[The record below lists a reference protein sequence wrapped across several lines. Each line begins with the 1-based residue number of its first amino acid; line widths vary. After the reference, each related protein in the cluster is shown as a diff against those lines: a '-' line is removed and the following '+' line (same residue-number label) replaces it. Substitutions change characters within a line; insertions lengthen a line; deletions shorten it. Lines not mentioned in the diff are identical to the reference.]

1 MFAVGIFLMTFGIAL
16 SCKADLGTSPISSV
30 PWVMSMFLPF
40 SLGDITI
47 MMNIVMILAQP
58 LILRALY
65 VRELVGQLL
74 TTLAFGCSID
84 FSMGLLDW
92 FIPGSALEQWL
103 ACLLSI
109 VVLAL
114 GVFLEVR
121 AKIFLVAGEGVVS
134 VLAFVTQ
141 KKFSLIKN
149 CFDISLVTLAIIIS
163 WVEFGDLGKFVVA
176 GKKVCAALLNHDF
189 SATNIRVLIMNDD
202 YSSLFHTK
210 VVLQSDSTMHVTWG
224 ESEETLSPGTKL
236 SVSPGDDRLK
246 EGRMTITLEDPQKEI
261 RILSTKRAQGT
272 PSYFGSF
279 ELSEESDGLL
289 LINELDVEDYLTR
302 VVPSEMPSNYELEAL
317 KAQAVCARTYA
328 YRQIKANAYSRYG
341 AHVDDS
347 TNYQVYNNTESSERT
362 NLAVKETD
370 GKIVYYNDTPA
381 ETYYFS
387 TSCGY
392 STDGT
397 IWGASKDEV
406 PYLKGIGLTEKK
418 KIPDLTDNDTFL
430 KFIQGQG
437 EQNYDSSFPM
447 YRWKT
452 TITNK
457 KLQQKVDT
465 IGEIQGIFVTSR
477 GTGGIAQTVQIVGS
491 EGTKTLKGQSQIRS
505 VLGSESLVYK
515 KNDGTELTGW
525 STLPSAFFSVDE
537 TARDEEKDIRTF
549 TIWGGGYGHGVG
561 MSQNGA
567 QEMAREGKNYEEI
580 LMFFYDGVE
589 IRDCEED

>member
-1 MFAVGIFLMTFGIAL
+1 M
-16 SCKADLGTSPISSV
+16 
-30 PWVMSMFLPF
+30 
-40 SLGDITI
+40 
-47 MMNIVMILAQP
+47 
-58 LILRALY
+58 
-65 VRELVGQLL
+65 LVGY
-74 TTLAFGCSID
+74 
-84 FSMGLLDW
+84 
-92 FIPGSALEQWL
+92 
-103 ACLLSI
+103 
-109 VVLAL
+109 
-114 GVFLEVR
+114 
-121 AKIFLVAGEGVVS
+121 
-134 VLAFVTQ
+134 
-141 KKFSLIKN
+141 
-149 CFDISLVTLAIIIS
+149 
-163 WVEFGDLGKFVVA
+163 DLGKFVVA

-224 ESEETLSPGTKL
+224 ESEEILSPGTKL

-261 RILSTKRAQGT
+261 RILSTRRAQGT

-515 KNDGTELTGW
+515 KNDGTDLTGW
-525 STLPSAFFSVDE
+525 SMLPSAFFSVDE
-537 TARDEEKDIRTF
+537 TARDEEKGIRTF

-580 LMFFYDGVE
+580 LTFFYDGVE

>member
-1 MFAVGIFLMTFGIAL
+1 M
-16 SCKADLGTSPISSV
+16 
-30 PWVMSMFLPF
+30 
-40 SLGDITI
+40 
-47 MMNIVMILAQP
+47 
-58 LILRALY
+58 
-65 VRELVGQLL
+65 
-74 TTLAFGCSID
+74 
-84 FSMGLLDW
+84 
-92 FIPGSALEQWL
+92 
-103 ACLLSI
+103 
-109 VVLAL
+109 
-114 GVFLEVR
+114 
-121 AKIFLVAGEGVVS
+121 
-134 VLAFVTQ
+134 
-141 KKFSLIKN
+141 
-149 CFDISLVTLAIIIS
+149 
-163 WVEFGDLGKFVVA
+163 
-176 GKKVCAALLNHDF
+176 
-189 SATNIRVLIMNDD
+189 
-202 YSSLFHTK
+202 
-210 VVLQSDSTMHVTWG
+210 
-224 ESEETLSPGTKL
+224 
-236 SVSPGDDRLK
+236 
-246 EGRMTITLEDPQKEI
+246 
-261 RILSTKRAQGT
+261 
-272 PSYFGSF
+272 
-279 ELSEESDGLL
+279 SEESDGLL